1 MRIFSSSRLGG
12 CAVGSLIKLST
23 KKEKECTECG
33 LVQEDSRA
41 VCAWA
46 SLPGHGFPG
55 WFSPCRSEW
64 ASELVVVCSTVG
76 REEEVTKTVEKV
88 ISMPVCGMCLDVES

>member
-1 MRIFSSSRLGG
+1 MRIFSSCSRLGG
-12 CAVGSLIKLST
+12 LIKLST
-23 KKEKECTECG
+23 KKEKECTECV
-33 LVQEDSRA
+33 LVQEDSPA

-55 WFSPCRSEW
+55 WFPLWSEW
-64 ASELVVVCSTVG
+64 ASELVVVCSTED

-88 ISMPVCGMCLDVES
+88 ISMPACGMCLDVE